1 MTLTN
6 LSIDVYNDLGDAN
19 IQNNFSNKAML
30 IEELNEILNWC
41 EGNAR
46 ALDDTVNKI
55 RSNPDVIEDDLIIVQ
70 EIEDKLDNYFEQ
82 ISGKHH
88 LNDFPL

>member
-1 MTLTN
+1 M
-6 LSIDVYNDLGDAN
+6 GDAN

-46 ALDDTVNKI
+46 ALDDTVHIIK
-55 RSNPDVIEDDLIIVQ
+55 SNPDVSTEDLLIVQ
-70 EIEDKLDNYFEQ
+70 EIEGKLDNYFEQ
-82 ISGKHH
+82 ISGMIVH
-88 LNDFPL
+88 F